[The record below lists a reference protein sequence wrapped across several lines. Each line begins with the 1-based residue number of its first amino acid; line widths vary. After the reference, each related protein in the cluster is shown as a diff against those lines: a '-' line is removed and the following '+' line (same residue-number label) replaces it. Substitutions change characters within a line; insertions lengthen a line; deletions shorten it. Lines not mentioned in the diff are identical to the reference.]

1 MDSDWSDLSK
11 FQSTRPCGAR
21 PMSMCILVILM
32 SFNPRAHV
40 GRDRTITSS
49 SSPKWFQS
57 TRPCGARLSRV
68 VFMDDVNV
76 FQSTRPCGARPS
88 MAMTALS
95 SVCFN
100 PRAHVGRDSIDNCKK
115 SKQRSFNPRAHVGR
129 DVEHDTQS
137 LAKVVSIH
145 APMWGATS
153 ISFSCALSLLFQ
165 STRPCGA
172 RPSFTTVTR
181 TNCLFQS
188 TRPCG
193 ARPSGKFECVP
204 VSVSIH
210 APMWGATITGRAKVS
225 AFVFQSTRPCGARR
239 SENSVSTSVRVSIHA
254 PMWGATCQ
262 DRPHSTH
269 RLFQSTR
276 PCGARLVIT
285 AYTLQLPRSFNPRA
299 HVGRDH

>member
-129 DVEHDTQS
+129 DFNLFLMCAVV
-137 LAKVVSIH
+137 VVSIH
-145 APMWGATS
+145 APMWGATE
-153 ISFSCALSLLFQ
+153 LYDRDTNQLL
-165 STRPCGA
+165 
-172 RPSFTTVTR
+172 
-181 TNCLFQS
+181 
-188 TRPCG
+188 
-193 ARPSGKFECVP
+193 
-204 VSVSIH
+204 VSIH
-210 APMWGATITGRAKVS
+210 APMWGATERQVRVRAGQCFNPRAHVGRDNHG
-225 AFVFQSTRPCGARR
+225 QSESLCF
-239 SENSVSTSVRVSIHA
+239 RVSIHA
-254 PMWGATCQ
+254 PMWGATQ
-262 DRPHSTH
+262 RKQ
-269 RLFQSTR
+269 RVNV
-276 PCGARLVIT
+276 GAC
-285 AYTLQLPRSFNPRA
+285 FNPRA
-299 HVGRDH
+299 HVGRDLSRPPT